1 MAGLVTVGPNRASIL
16 ATNRQNSLTSG
27 DTGWSA
33 FRLYP
38 DPSVPATTSQ
48 FNEWIVQLPDFFQS
62 RTILS
67 RRSTAI
73 SLGTR
78 HTLHSPAAE
87 NIVKSSLEYRQCSI
101 YSGFVKHI
109 SPCVWTFRFNL
120 GANHHLAPLSSPWV
134 ARFPVFHL

>member
-1 MAGLVTVGPNRASIL
+1 VAVGPNRASIL

-62 RTILS
+62 RTIL
-67 RRSTAI
+67 
-73 SLGTR
+73 
-78 HTLHSPAAE
+78 
-87 NIVKSSLEYRQCSI
+87 
-101 YSGFVKHI
+101 
-109 SPCVWTFRFNL
+109 
-120 GANHHLAPLSSPWV
+120 
-134 ARFPVFHL
+134 